1 MLLFA
6 EIGYTFVVLF
16 KITMIRRLLSTSLLL
31 TMIFVGGNLLSQDK
45 ATSKLANELFN
56 DGNFKAALD
65 EYAEL
70 LKTNPED
77 LKFNYRAGVCYLNTN
92 IDKSDAIP
100 YFEKVIALEDAD
112 PNTYYLLGRAY
123 HFAYRFPN
131 AIKMFEKFKE
141 VNKGNNANLQDV
153 EKQIEYCYNA
163 IEIMKFPLDVSFQ
176 NMGPTINSSSPD
188 YYPFVP
194 LDESYLI
201 YNTKRDDGSNQLPDG
216 SFNAEIYISKVK
228 NGKYTNAR
236 KLDQNVNTLNGSE
249 EIIGLSGDGKHL
261 LFYYDNEEHYGDL
274 FIADYKNDNIKNIVK
289 LPKVINSK
297 NHEIAASIS
306 KFGDVIYFASDRDG
320 GYGGV
325 DIYSSRVLP
334 NGKWGPP
341 QNLGPNVNTKYDE
354 DFPNITS
361 DNKTLYFSS
370 KGHTSM
376 GGYDIF
382 KATWNSIKR
391 NWGDVKNIGYPLN
404 TPGDNMNF
412 RASKTGRTGYI
423 SALRARGY
431 GDIDIY
437 SITFNEVDP
446 QYTVLKGYVNA
457 SDSSQIID
465 VFISVLDLQTDELY
479 GSYMTNPI
487 TGRYIIILPPGNFN
501 VLVEVPGFELYTED
515 IEIYGKSSFRSV
527 IKKDYILKPTGQ

>member
-1 MLLFA
+1 MM
-6 EIGYTFVVLF
+6 ICGVL
-16 KITMIRRLLSTSLLL
+16 SA
-31 TMIFVGGNLLSQDK
+31 QDK
-45 ATSKLANELFN
+45 ASSKLASELFN
-56 DGNFKAALD
+56 DGNFNAALD
-65 EYAEL
+65 QYLEL
-70 LKTNPED
+70 LKTTPED

-100 YFEKVIALEDAD
+100 YFEKVLSLEGAD

-131 AIKMFEKFKE
+131 AIKMYEKFKE
-141 VNKGNNANLQDV
+141 FNKGNSANLQDV
-153 EKQIEYCYNA
+153 EKQIEYSYNA
-163 IEIMKFPLDVSFQ
+163 IEIMKFPLDVTFQ
-176 NMGPTINSSSPD
+176 NMGPTINSTSPD

-194 LDESYLI
+194 LDESYVI

-216 SFNAEIYISKVK
+216 SFNSEIYISKVK
-228 NGKYTNAR
+228 NGKFSNAR

-249 EIIGLSGDGKHL
+249 EIIGLSADGKHM

-274 FIADYKNDNIKNIVK
+274 FIADYKNDNVKNITK

-306 KFGDVIYFASDRDG
+306 KYGDVIYFASDRDG

-325 DIYSSRVLP
+325 DIYSCRILP

-341 QNLGPNVNTKYDE
+341 QNLGANINTKYDE
-354 DFPNITS
+354 DFPNVTS

-382 KATWNSIKR
+382 RATWNSVKR
-391 NWGDVKNIGYPLN
+391 NWSDVKNIGYPLN
-404 TPGDNMNF
+404 TPEDNMNF

-423 SALRARGY
+423 SALRAKGY
-431 GDIDIY
+431 GDLDIY
-437 SITFNEVDP
+437 SVTFNEVDP
-446 QYTVLKGYVNA
+446 NYTVLKGYVNA
-457 SDSSQIID
+457 SDSAQIKD

-487 TGRYIIILPPGNFN
+487 TGRYIIILPPGEYN
-501 VLVEVPGFELYTED
+501 VLVEVPGFELFSEN

-527 IKKDYILKPTGQ
+527 IKKDYVLKPTGQ